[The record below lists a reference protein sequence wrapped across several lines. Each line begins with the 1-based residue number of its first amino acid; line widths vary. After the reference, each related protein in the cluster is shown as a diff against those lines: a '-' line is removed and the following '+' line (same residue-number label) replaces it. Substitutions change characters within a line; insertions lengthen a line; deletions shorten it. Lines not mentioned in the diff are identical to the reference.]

1 MTRCCDFY
9 IKLEKDGNFC
19 GMDEKNYRDAMRYYK
34 EYREEAE
41 RNGLNSPLSEDA
53 WTKLQRELKAT
64 KDTEEQ
70 TKLRN
75 RKTLNAAD
83 FATQAE
89 LFWTWARKYR
99 TEEQIEEVLDKAR
112 VNTR

>member
-1 MTRCCDFY
+1 MTRCAEFY
-9 IKLEKDGNFC
+9 EKLEKDGNFC
-19 GMDEKNYRDAMRYYK
+19 GMREQ
-34 EYREEAE
+34 EYREAVRYSKEVVLDK
-41 RNGLNSPLSEDA
+41 NGNPLLSEDA
-53 WTKLQRELKAT
+53 WRKQQRELKAT